1 MSRTPHAASDVDPDY
16 VLLMIRF
23 HIAVFHHNSDECD
36 VDACDYCSWDN
47 YDTYCLLVHFVETL
61 DDWMIADGR
70 APQVWRRPVRR
81 GIAAIRRA
89 SVAVLRAIAPCSR
102 RRAHT
107 PVQHVSE
114 NGHG

>member
-1 MSRTPHAASDVDPDY
+1 MNSERSVRVALEELGGVVSRTPHAASDVDPDY

-47 YDTYCLLVHFVETL
+47 YDTYSLLVHFVEKL

-70 APQVWRRPVRR
+70 APRVWASPRPTGDRRYPSRQC
-81 GIAAIRRA
+81 RRA
-89 SVAVLRAIAPCSR
+89 SSNS
-102 RRAHT
+102 T
-107 PVQHVSE
+107 M
-114 NGHG
+114 